1 MHMCTLHVLIILH
14 HMHIIAFIGNHTFA
28 AIRGTE
34 SYSLL
39 ASLTDIISEINSLL
53 KEPLLNGKRLR
64 VVFGGDYKVKMNF
77 YYNNIANSF
86 ILFLV
91 SPSIHGYECCSFYV
105 CLFVVQCTI
114 F

>member
-1 MHMCTLHVLIILH
+1 MYAHVHTVLITLHHLH
-14 HMHIIAFIGNHTFA
+14 NNIIGNHTFA

-64 VVFGGDYKVKMNF
+64 VVFGGDYKVRVNF
-77 YYNNIANSF
+77 YYNIIALPIFFSF
-86 ILFLV
+86 F
-91 SPSIHGYECCSFYV
+91 FYPWV
-105 CLFVVQCTI
+105 
-114 F
+114 